1 MQLFP
6 SGPAVAAALGL
17 MAIQVGIG
25 IIMKMAQ
32 AGGSYSFSTSG
43 SVSISE
49 FCKLLL
55 SAAFFR
61 RECLKRIADGIRPR
75 SDPIPANAMQPF
87 NKATGASENDD
98 VELAQGSIPLLFEE
112 GEGRDARKSHD
123 EGKSHADADVNR
135 ILDAHTFWEY
145 FKGELTQEKM
155 IGFYILALAYTLINN
170 SIFLS
175 YHLADP
181 GTIQLVKTS
190 GTLVTAII
198 MVTTL
203 KTSISNT
210 QWAAVFIQ
218 MFGLILTQYKPGSGS
233 AYPTSTYAILVFQV
247 FLSSSSSVYNQHLLK
262 LNANSLHADNMV
274 LYACG
279 AAVNLVCHLIIFV
292 TTPNEPGFFQ
302 GYGDIRAILVILS
315 NIFIG
320 LAITSVYKYADA
332 VVKCFATAAATGILL
347 YLSPII
353 FGAELGSFVMI
364 GTLIVFIASWL
375 YITSPPQRTPHRV
388 PTTATTSSNHHSLRY
403 SHAILAPLTLAT
415 VGSVVFMTFLLGR
428 APTQASPTN
437 KPSAAQEQRVTT
449 PFHDVL
455 AMVRWNSAYLERI
468 PNIRKYDP
476 FFDTVHISI
485 PDKDASTEPAHSW
498 SEDNYADTF
507 TIYHQVSRMMQMV
520 LTSKPDIK
528 GLMYYHFD
536 SWLDPFG
543 FNDTDWNNMWFS
555 YSSPAYTCMKSPN
568 DYDWWGWKEK
578 TPLQLAAME
587 ANRAVERLGLG
598 YQLDPEEWCL
608 AWSDIYYIPRR
619 FFSDY
624 ILLAEEFKRF
634 NVFHEVAIPTIAHII
649 KQTEQKRSN
658 TTALDFV
665 KDCWGSCCH
674 TVKDVKDVLSTR
686 CGHRLDYLNEPVV
699 DAYYKK
705 LDAQAAMLRA

>member
-1 MQLFP
+1 M
-6 SGPAVAAALGL
+6 AAALGL
-17 MAIQVGIG
+17 VVIQVSIG

-75 SDPIPANAMQPF
+75 TGSVSV
-87 NKATGASENDD
+87 KATNSGKEMNASENDD
-98 VELAQGSIPLLFEE
+98 VELAEGSSPLLLEE
-112 GEGRDARKSHD
+112 GEGDDARRKSND
-123 EGKSHADADVNR
+123 EGSSQSGWDANKKLNV
-135 ILDAHTFWEY
+135 HTFWEY
-145 FKGELTQEKM
+145 FKGELTKEKA

-190 GTLVTAII
+190 GTLVTAVI
-198 MVTTL
+198 MVTAL

-233 AYPTSTYAILVFQV
+233 AYPSSTYAILVFQV

-274 LYACG
+274 LYASG
-279 AAVNLVCHLIIFV
+279 AAVNLVCHLIIFFA
-292 TTPNEPGFFQ
+292 TPNEPAFFQ

-332 VVKCFATAAATGILL
+332 VIKCFATAAATGILL

-353 FGAELGSFVMI
+353 FGAELGSFVI
-364 GTLIVFIASWL
+364 VGTLIVFVSSWL
-375 YITSPPQRTPHRV
+375 YIAFPLPRTPHR
-388 PTTATTSSNHHSLRY
+388 ATTTPPTMSSNHHFLRY
-403 SHAILAPLTLAT
+403 YYAVVVPLTLAT
-415 VGSVVFMTFLLGR
+415 VGSVVFMTVLLGR
-428 APTQASPTN
+428 SPTQAPATN
-437 KPSAAQEQRVTT
+437 KPSATPQEPKVPS

-455 AMVRWNSAYLERI
+455 AMVRWNSPYPERI
-468 PNIRKYDP
+468 PHIRKYDP

-485 PDKDASTEPAHSW
+485 PDQNASAEPAHSW
-498 SEDNYADTF
+498 TQDNYAGTF

-520 LTSKPDIK
+520 LAEKPDIK

-543 FNDTDWNNMWFS
+543 FNSTDWNNMWIS
-555 YSSPAYTCMKSPN
+555 YGSPYYRCMKSP
-568 DYDWWGWKEK
+568 DEDSWWGWKEN
-578 TPLQLAAME
+578 TPLQLAAMD
-587 ANRAVERLGLG
+587 ANKVVDQLGIG
-598 YQLDPEEWCL
+598 YQLDPDEWCL
-608 AWSDIYYIPRR
+608 GWSDIYYIPRR
-619 FFSDY
+619 FFGDY
-624 ILLAEEFKRF
+624 ILLAEVFKRF
-634 NVFHEVAIPTIAHII
+634 DVFHEVAIPTMMHII
-649 KQTEQKRSN
+649 QQTEQKRSK
-658 TTALDFV
+658 TTSLEIV
-665 KDCWGSCCH
+665 KDCWGDCCA
-674 TVKDVKDVLSTR
+674 TVKDIKDVLSTR

-705 LDAQAAMLRA
+705 LDSQAAIMRA